1 MSVRSRRNG
10 EDAVLKR
17 TLTLILLLS
26 LVKYLHLY
34 FIFELKY
41 NISVPYDLSAKAK
54 AALVGATFLIVGLS
68 FYFLENIL
76 FQDFMYFERI
86 SNNNN

>member
-34 FIFELKY
+34 FIFEFKY
-41 NISVPYDLSAKAK
+41 NISVPYDLSVKAK

-68 FYFLENIL
+68 FYFLKNIL